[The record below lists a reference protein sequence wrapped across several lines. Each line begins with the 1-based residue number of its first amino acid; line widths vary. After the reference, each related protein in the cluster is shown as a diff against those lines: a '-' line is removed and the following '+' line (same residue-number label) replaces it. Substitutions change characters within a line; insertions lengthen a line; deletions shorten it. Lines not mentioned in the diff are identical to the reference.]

1 VSAVRLLQVFAVVE
15 KNPNSVA
22 SDGAIL
28 PMPYL
33 VLAWIAIIGCP
44 VTSCICYCWYR
55 YAASVSG
62 SRVATPCTHMTPS
75 PNPCYAVPYTE

>member
-1 VSAVRLLQVFAVVE
+1 VVE

-55 YAASVSG
+55 YGASLSG
-62 SRVATPCTHMTPS
+62 SRVATPCT
-75 PNPCYAVPYTE
+75 